1 MRIWQPLGAAIL
13 LLTLTACSSTPV
25 AEPTPDRSPSA
36 AAQPTSTATV
46 EPEGE
51 AAPQECIDYDAGA
64 MADTGPLSVAA
75 AAADLPAGVVLNPGL
90 QVIESVD
97 DPGMLEIVAR
107 VCSSGLDRDSLVD
120 AGNEIA
126 AAIYA
131 APEHAS
137 VTLLMVSSYVP
148 TGDFLDKQPDLD
160 VVQTDY
166 ELYLWDAE
174 PASLASNWQ

>member
-1 MRIWQPLGAAIL
+1 MRTWQPLGAAIL
-13 LLTLTACSSTPV
+13 LLTLTACSSPPV
-25 AEPTPDRSPSA
+25 AVPTPDRSPSEV
-36 AAQPTSTATV
+36 AQPTPPPTA

-51 AAPQECIDYDAGA
+51 AVPQECVDYDAGA

-75 AAADLPAGVVLNPGL
+75 ADADLPAGVVLNPGL

-97 DPGMLEIVAR
+97 EAGMLEVVAR
-107 VCSSGLDRDSLVD
+107 VCSSGLDHDSLVD
-120 AGNEIA
+120 VGSEIA

-131 APEHAS
+131 APEHSS